1 MSVDTKVRLKGYVEI
16 EAILEFVR
24 NKFDANADIFMKSI
38 TEYDDDVVKEFY
50 EKGIIADSYAE
61 KPYIMSGY
69 VVFNYNNS
77 KRMMFVSYDSLN
89 FSENLKFYKSVGLED
104 MVNAETT
111 FLNLGY
117 NDDAVKIMT
126 EIVKAY
132 GGWIDYNDSDDEE
145 YVYFEAGAEV
155 PKKVRHV
162 TMKEVYEKFGEVVI
176 ID

>member
-1 MSVDTKVRLKGYVEI
+1 MSVDTKVRLKGCVEI

-38 TEYDDDVVKEFY
+38 TEYDDDVVREFY
-50 EKGIIADSYAE
+50 KKGIIADSYAE

-89 FSENLKFYKSVGLED
+89 FSEN

-155 PKKVRHV
+155 PKNVRHV
-162 TMKEVYEKFGEVVI
+162 TMKEAYEKFGEVVI

>member
-1 MSVDTKVRLKGYVEI
+1 MSVDTKVRLKGCVEI

-38 TEYDDDVVKEFY
+38 TEYDDDVVREFY
-50 EKGIIADSYAE
+50 KKGIIADSYAE

-89 FSENLKFYKSVGLED
+89 FSEN

-162 TMKEVYEKFGEVVI
+162 TMREVYEKFGEVVI